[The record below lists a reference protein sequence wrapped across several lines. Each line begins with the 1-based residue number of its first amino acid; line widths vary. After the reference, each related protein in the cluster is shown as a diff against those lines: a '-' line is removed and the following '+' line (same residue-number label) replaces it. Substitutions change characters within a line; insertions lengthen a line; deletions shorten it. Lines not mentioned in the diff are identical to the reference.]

1 MIEIK
6 QLVKSY
12 GNKEVLHGI
21 DMDVREG
28 EIFGF
33 IGPNGA
39 GKSTT
44 LKCLSGILPFES
56 GSIKVGGYDILTNP
70 MEAKRIMAYL
80 PDNPDIYEGLTGVQ
94 FLNFVGD
101 VFGIPSDVRTSRID
115 ELSKELELYGS
126 LGDQVSG
133 YSHGMKQTLALISA
147 FLHDPKILVLD
158 EPFVGLDPKAAFI
171 LKEKM
176 RQLCERGSAVL
187 FSSHVLEVVEK
198 LCDRVGILV
207 AGSFRQIGATE
218 DIIADQSLEQV
229 FLELDK

>member
-1 MIEIK
+1 MISFESDYIA
-6 QLVKSY
+6 
-12 GNKEVLHGI
+12 GAHPEVL
-21 DMDVREG
+21 R
-28 EIFGF
+28 
-33 IGPNGA
+33 
-39 GKSTT
+39 K
-44 LKCLSGILPFES
+44 
-56 GSIKVGGYDILTNP
+56 LTETN
-70 MEAKRIMAYL
+70 
-80 PDNPDIYEGLTGVQ
+80 
-94 FLNFVGD
+94 
-101 VFGIPSDVRTSRID
+101 
-115 ELSKELELYGS
+115 LEC
-126 LGDQVSG
+126 VSG
-133 YSHGMKQTLALISA
+133 YGTDPYCESAKEKIRAAAGLPDAEIVFLAGGTQANLTVISA

>member
-70 MEAKRIMAYL
+70 MEAKHIMAYL

-101 VFGIPSDVRTSRID
+101 VCVIPSYLRTSRID

-133 YSHGMKQTLALISA
+133 YSHGMKQKLALISA

>member
-1 MIEIK
+1 
-6 QLVKSY
+6 
-12 GNKEVLHGI
+12 
-21 DMDVREG
+21 
-28 EIFGF
+28 
-33 IGPNGA
+33 
-39 GKSTT
+39 
-44 LKCLSGILPFES
+44 
-56 GSIKVGGYDILTNP
+56 
-70 MEAKRIMAYL
+70 
-80 PDNPDIYEGLTGVQ
+80 
-94 FLNFVGD
+94 
-101 VFGIPSDVRTSRID
+101 
-115 ELSKELELYGS
+115 
-126 LGDQVSG
+126 
-133 YSHGMKQTLALISA
+133 MKQKLALISA

>member
-133 YSHGMKQTLALISA
+133 YSHGMKQKLALISA

-218 DIIADQSLEQV
+218 G
-229 FLELDK
+229 

>member
-133 YSHGMKQTLALISA
+133 YSHGMKQKLALISA